1 MHGSP
6 IVRPATTPAPELGVE
21 QAPALGTRPWPAP
34 SYEEPSPAYR
44 SIPYPESMNVY
55 ASPLAIPMSKLAPI
69 SFYQLNPGIY
79 DIPYPQ
85 QTPSGIYESH
95 YLQLAPIP
103 PTSFGPARP
112 RRYNFQTSEKI
123 KQKFVSFLIKT

>member
-21 QAPALGTRPWPAP
+21 EAPALGTRPWPAP
-34 SYEEPSPAYR
+34 SYEEP
-44 SIPYPESMNVY
+44 
-55 ASPLAIPMSKLAPI
+55 LLAPI

-85 QTPSGIYESH
+85 QAPAGIYDSH
-95 YLQLAPIP
+95 YPQLAPRP
-103 PTSFGPARP
+103 PISFGPARP
-112 RRYNFQTSEKI
+112 RRYNFQNSEKI
-123 KQKFVSFLIKT
+123 KQKFISFLIKT